1 MGSNIADAFIER
13 LSVSCQDGLSG
24 GKILIDGLSAT
35 LTDVLA
41 QVQRSDGTTQ
51 VVRLA
56 PSTPS
61 FGVEAAP
68 SRTQVAWTYLRLG
81 IEHILLGIDH
91 LLFVLGLLLLSK
103 GLGVLLKTITSFTVG
118 HSISLA
124 LATVGWFNVPGKPL
138 GAIIALSIVFLAAEL
153 VRARRHQPSVTI
165 RKPWIVSFGFGLLHG
180 LGFAGA
186 LVQLGLP
193 RSEIPAALLL
203 FNLGV
208 EIGQILFIVIV
219 LVLLGALRRLEIR
232 WPVWAE
238 PVPIYAMGSIAAF
251 WFVGRFV
258 AML

>member
-1 MGSNIADAFIER
+1 M
-13 LSVSCQDGLSG
+13 SCVPTWRT
-24 GKILIDGLSAT
+24 ILTPSAWSRLSAT

-41 QVQRSDGTTQ
+41 RVERADGTTQ
-51 VVRLA
+51 VVRLR

-61 FGVEAAP
+61 FVVEAAP
-68 SRTQVAWTYLRLG
+68 SWRRVTWTYLRLG

-103 GLGVLLKTITSFTVG
+103 GLGLLLKTVTSFTVG
-118 HSISLA
+118 HSMSLA
-124 LATVGWFNVPGKPL
+124 LATVGWFNIPGKPL
-138 GAIIALSIVFLAAEL
+138 SAIIALSIVCLAAEL
-153 VRARRHQPSVTI
+153 VRARQHQPSVTI
-165 RKPWIVSFGFGLLHG
+165 RQPWIVSFGFGLLHG

-219 LVLLGALRRLEIR
+219 LALLDALRRLELR
-232 WPVWAE
+232 WPGWAE

-251 WFVGRFV
+251 WFVSRFV
-258 AML
+258 AMF